1 MDLAPF
7 LKEQIKLLGRTLPEH
22 IHIVFDSPPGS
33 YRISGDPTRLQQVM
47 MNLALNARDA
57 MPEGG
62 ELRITLER
70 VTFSEAREA
79 PMPELPPGPWIRWS
93 VMDTGTGMEDE
104 IVPHIFEPF
113 FTTKE
118 TGSGSG
124 LGLPQVHGI
133 ITQHDGAI
141 DVSTQLGEGTC
152 FDLYLPALTATS
164 DKEPLIALESEPVRG
179 EGERILI
186 VEDNRA
192 VRRALEGTLRAL
204 GYSVSTVA
212 NGFEA
217 LEWLRTHEGEVD
229 LVLSDVVMPEM
240 GGRALLRALQDDRP
254 SLPVVLLTGHPMR
267 EEMDALVAEGLRA
280 WLPKPPHPVILARV
294 LRDVLTS

>member
-1 MDLAPF
+1 M
-7 LKEQIKLLGRTLPEH
+7 
-22 IHIVFDSPPGS
+22 
-33 YRISGDPTRLQQVM
+33 
-47 MNLALNARDA
+47 
-57 MPEGG
+57 
-62 ELRITLER
+62 
-70 VTFSEAREA
+70 
-79 PMPELPPGPWIRWS
+79 
-93 VMDTGTGMEDE
+93 
-104 IVPHIFEPF
+104 
-113 FTTKE
+113 
-118 TGSGSG
+118 
-124 LGLPQVHGI
+124 
-133 ITQHDGAI
+133 
-141 DVSTQLGEGTC
+141 
-152 FDLYLPALTATS
+152 
-164 DKEPLIALESEPVRG
+164 IAFESEPVRG

-204 GYSVSTVA
+204 DYRVSTVA

-267 EEMDALVAEGLRA
+267 EEMDALVGDGLRA